1 MDGMWMKVKDS
12 RDDLSQCGCDT
23 CVMKDKTS
31 NSVQACSDLA
41 HVVLVLISVRRVTVV
56 IVHIGL
62 EGVLVV
68 MYFCVAIFVG
78 DFLYQEM
85 FSLHPPSVTVDCVDC
100 YRKNHDKLCI
110 KFSLRFMTQMN
121 SWFTEYTGFPVRS
134 VFSPSLW

>member
-1 MDGMWMKVKDS
+1 MKVKDS

-23 CVMKDKTS
+23 CDCDEGQDFFFFQKK
-31 NSVQACSDLA
+31 NSVQACSVLHVA
-41 HVVLVLISVRRVTVV
+41 HVLVGVRRVTVV
-56 IVHIGL
+56 QIGL

-68 MYFCVAIFVG
+68 IHFCLAIFVR
-78 DFLYQEM
+78 DLLYQEI

-110 KFSLRFMTQMN
+110 KFLLRFMPQMN

-134 VFSPSLW
+134 VFNPSLW